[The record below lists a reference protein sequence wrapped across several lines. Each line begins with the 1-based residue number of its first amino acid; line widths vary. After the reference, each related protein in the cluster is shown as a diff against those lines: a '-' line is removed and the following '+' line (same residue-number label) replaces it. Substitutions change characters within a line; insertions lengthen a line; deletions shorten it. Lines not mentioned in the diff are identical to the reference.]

1 MLAPVLRDNSPKVMF
16 SDYIWEAIAKNVPP
30 SQSRWRGSAFCIQ
43 HYLRIAVVRSGGV
56 SSVARGATRGGY
68 ALAQESLSVTV
79 RLSTGLPGTERRLSA
94 QK

>member
-1 MLAPVLRDNSPKVMF
+1 MIWGRNLNSFPKAQSPVTITRKRSVICYLPRPAP
-16 SDYIWEAIAKNVPP
+16 
-30 SQSRWRGSAFCIQ
+30 WRGA
-43 HYLRIAVVRSGGV
+43 GV
-56 SSVARGATRGGY
+56 AY